1 MHELRRKR
9 IVLFSTCLELL
20 RISSERILTSLKSRG
35 RMCISCRRRR
45 CELVRCTSK
54 RPLRKEYR
62 SSSDCKPGPPASV
75 VLATRNSTSWARW
88 PANCLATAI

>member
-1 MHELRRKR
+1 MHVLRRKR
-9 IVLFSTCLELL
+9 IIFISTCLELL
-20 RISSERILTSLKSRG
+20 RISSERILTSLKSQG

-45 CELVRCTSK
+45 CELVQCTSK